1 MIILPDDFDA
11 VSKLYTLD
19 QLWKLVV
26 AVETTPVFLRGVGQL
41 EDHGE
46 RGLVREAAFRLAQAV
61 ADQGGNWLESRM
73 VRLAEK
79 FVGVARVEAPKGRVA
94 QLRAALL
101 ALEAEGFHLTVEE
114 AAGGVAPPD
123 RLLVLDLVGPDH
135 PGIVRD
141 ISHCLAERGASVEEM
156 ETDIR
161 PAPMGGG
168 FLFYAKAR
176 VRVPASLSE
185 RELSDALH
193 TLGNTLMVDVSLG
206 GG

>member
-1 MIILPDDFDA
+1 MTQ
-11 VSKLYTLD
+11 TLVLTFIAKD
-19 QLWKLVV
+19 R
-26 AVETTPVFLRGVGQL
+26 P
-41 EDHGE
+41 
-46 RGLVREAAFRLAQAV
+46 GLVERLAQAV

-79 FVGVARVEAPKGRVA
+79 FVGVARVEAPKGKIA
-94 QLRAALL
+94 ALRDALL
-101 ALEAEGFHLTVEE
+101 ALGSEGFHLTVEE
-114 AAGGVAPPD
+114 TAEGAAPKD
-123 RLLVLDLVGPDH
+123 RPLVLDLVGPDH

-141 ISHCLAERGASVEEM
+141 ISHCLAARGVSVEEM

-161 PAPMGGG
+161 AAPMGGG

-176 VRVPASLSE
+176 VRVPAAVSE

>member
-1 MIILPDDFDA
+1 MTQ
-11 VSKLYTLD
+11 TLVLTFIAKD
-19 QLWKLVV
+19 R
-26 AVETTPVFLRGVGQL
+26 P
-41 EDHGE
+41 
-46 RGLVREAAFRLAQAV
+46 GLVERLAQAV
-61 ADQGGNWLESRM
+61 AEAGGNWLESRM

-79 FVGVARVEAPKGRVA
+79 FVGVARVEAPKGKIA
-94 QLRAALL
+94 ALRDALL
-101 ALEAEGFHLTVEE
+101 ALGSEGFHLTVEE
-114 AAGGVAPPD
+114 TAEGAAPKD
-123 RLLVLDLVGPDH
+123 RPLVLDLVGPDH

-141 ISHCLAERGASVEEM
+141 ISHCLAARGVSVEEM

-161 PAPMGGG
+161 AAPMGGG

-176 VRVPASLSE
+176 VRVPAAVSE

>member
-1 MIILPDDFDA
+1 
-11 VSKLYTLD
+11 VTQTLVLTFIAKD
-19 QLWKLVV
+19 R
-26 AVETTPVFLRGVGQL
+26 P
-41 EDHGE
+41 
-46 RGLVREAAFRLAQAV
+46 GLVERLSQAV

-79 FVGVARVEAPKGRVA
+79 FVGVARVEAPKGAIAR
-94 QLRAALL
+94 LREALL
-101 ALEAEGFHLTVEE
+101 ALNAEGFHLTVEE
-114 AAGGVAPPD
+114 TAEGAVSKD

-135 PGIVRD
+135 PGIIRD
-141 ISHCLAERGASVEEM
+141 ISHCLALRGVSVEEM

-176 VRVPASLSE
+176 VRVPQAVSE

-193 TLGNTLMVDVSLG
+193 TLGHTLMVDVSLSG
-206 GG
+206 GAG